1 MTFLLRWADN
11 KMKRLVIMGAI
22 LVLAGCAGTETVDA
36 RNELQA
42 SKAALKTCLAQHPQ
56 DVRVCNGASAA
67 YQADL
72 AAYQAISR
80 PSLIAS
86 SGGLNDLGPQAS
98 PAPVAWGQYDGGWS
112 FAAR

>member
-1 MTFLLRWADN
+1 
-11 KMKRLVIMGAI
+11 MKRVVIVGAI
-22 LVLAGCAGTETVDA
+22 LMLTGCAGTEAVNA

-42 SKAALKTCLAQHPQ
+42 SKAALKTCLSQHPQ
-56 DVRVCNGASAA
+56 DVRACNGASAA

-72 AAYQAISR
+72 AGYQAIFL

-86 SGGLNDLGPQAS
+86 RGGFNDLGLQAS
-98 PAPVAWGQYDGGWS
+98 PPPVARVQYDGGWS

>member
-1 MTFLLRWADN
+1 
-11 KMKRLVIMGAI
+11 MKRLVIVGAI
-22 LVLAGCAGTETVDA
+22 LVLTGCAGTETVDA

-42 SKAALKTCLAQHPQ
+42 SKAALKACLAQHPQ
-56 DVRVCNGASAA
+56 DVRMCNGASAA

-72 AAYQAISR
+72 AAYQAFSR

-86 SGGLNDLGPQAS
+86 RGGLNDLGPQAR
-98 PAPVAWGQYDGGWS
+98 PAPVEWGQYDGGWS